1 MIAVGVCP
9 LFGGMLRSNVGCR
22 RRWSV
27 DEPHLPYTLEELPE
41 PPNENKWENK

>member
-1 MIAVGVCP
+1 MLDVG
-9 LFGGMLRSNVGCR
+9 GGGL
-22 RRWSV
+22 V

>member
-9 LFGGMLRSNVGCR
+9 LFGGMLRNNVGCR
-22 RRWSV
+22 RWSKWMN
-27 DEPHLPYTLEELPE
+27 HIYLHIGELPE